1 MNKFKNLT
9 LAIIIFPIFITAQI
23 GIIDD
28 IIDVPIENVQLL
40 IGLDPL
46 DDAKTVVESYIEPLG
61 KSIGTGLNAGWYNT
75 GKPHRFPGFDITF
88 GGHIISLPSESKS
101 FTTNI
106 LPPDFSEEQPTIN
119 GGEGD
124 WILSGGDWNTFY
136 MPYVQGSIGLIHKTE
151 LLFRYMPPI
160 SYSNL
165 NANYWGLGI
174 KHDFKQY
181 VPIIGKL
188 PFDVSFLAA
197 YSSLKSNYEYE
208 WITPDGFSSGDLPD
222 LPHPKNLDFDVQ
234 AFNCNVI
241 LSKKLAFITAY
252 AGAGY
257 QHSTSNLTFNGDW
270 MYTNESETYM
280 TDTPLNLSL
289 GGVNGFKTNIGA
301 RLKFLL
307 FTVHA
312 DYTVAEYNIFTIG
325 IGLNSDLGSRIIG
338 GTIEKAT
345 KKDKKKKKEKEGQE
359 EN

>member
-1 MNKFKNLT
+1 MKKIKNLT

-28 IIDVPIENVQLL
+28 IIDVPIDNVGHL
-40 IGLDPL
+40 IGLGLL
-46 DDAKTVVESYIEPLG
+46 DDTKTAVESYIEPLG

-101 FTTNI
+101 FTTN
-106 LPPDFSEEQPTIN
+106 LTSPEFSEEQPTIN

-124 WILSGGDWNTFY
+124 WLISGGDWNTFY
-136 MPYVQGSIGLIHKTE
+136 MPYFQGSVGLIHKTE

-197 YSSLKSNYEYE
+197 YSSLKSNYEYD
-208 WITPDGFSSGDLPD
+208 WITPNDFSGDVNVPSR
-222 LPHPKNLDFDVQ
+222 NLDFDVQ

-270 MYTNESETYM
+270 VYNGASGPYM
-280 TDTPLNLSL
+280 SDSPLNLSL

-325 IGLNSDLGSRIIG
+325 IGLNSDIGSRIIG
-338 GTIEKAT
+338 GTIEKVT
-345 KKDKKKKKEKEGQE
+345 KKDKKKDKEEQE
-359 EN
+359 ED